1 MNLFKFS
8 VDTTNIF
15 PCANSKAGGQLLTEF
30 NLKSRESVMTDKNLS
45 YIVGPSYVHSEDDF
59 RVTCS
64 TQSLSYHT
72 DDVIDG
78 TTRLTISSGRAIVDG
93 HYVESLTDVEV
104 DMLEVN
110 RELSESQKIRG
121 NDICIGLRINYS
133 TEPGTSGA
141 MVAENITTGM
151 YEGIS
156 VVVLPKSQFHVPGD
170 TNSRGEYYQ
179 QEQITAHIK
188 LATFDYVNSIIT
200 NIRENADKI
209 KFVPGYRIK
218 DIDEIL
224 EGGYVKAENLLP
236 NKYYVMS
243 GKEFLDPNT
252 GKGTRL
258 CDATDSMMVWDT
270 ACNLKSLTPA
280 EAAALIP
287 SQAQFISDPSG
298 AGVDMIIPHK
308 QPHNNIIN
316 ASTDSKD
323 KKQYYIPRTLHVPAA
338 DYVQGTAGVVTRPFI
353 NNIKAISTKLANMY
367 NLPGGVDG
375 SGCVAILDTISDIG
389 ELPAILDSWKPNNYV
404 IVCNDNTFVSGSD
417 PAYINPPSTAYFVKR
432 GMVEEVSETLPQ
444 GYTEGNRI
452 DNLSYELSE
461 LFSTQSAGQAAANEL
476 KASIMS
482 KDILRYILT
491 NSYPDSTALN
501 TTLYQ
506 WSNIDIGKDV
516 YPGQDIYPSKNTTDS
531 SGDAEYSVV
540 LNYALSD
547 VGERT
552 GSLNVSTPSLVYA
565 KLKECPNDWNERYY
579 IDYYEKIEDM
589 FCRVPYQPDDDEGHK
604 VIPAWKENKYYK
616 LTYAQLPKGQ
626 HRLFNCSRTDVY
638 TKNNYQ
644 NYTGIYFNITRSSD
658 NQLTKFK
665 LKLGADI
672 SYPIELD
679 TDKDVTEV
687 MISFDKDLKGQIPTD
702 FDLWSDSDKDCVC
715 NIQVSPVRLYTNHYS
730 NLPAKV
736 SKGDYIQL
744 SVRYEY
750 LNDEGESESS
760 KSTYKLYVSELSTSR
775 EYQTPPMIL
784 TGQVDW
790 ATTESVG
797 GFLNI
802 EETARDA
809 GYVYLDD
816 SGHLRLIDYD
826 LLRSGTLAYQLG
838 EDFTV
843 PSGLEVSEIQS
854 YLDEYVNNRVA
865 FPLDSRSA
873 DEDAQAI
880 NVYITLPE
888 KDTSSED
895 EVTDNDRTLNIYGID
910 SRFNT
915 PVYLHIL
922 GTGKSEVTINIMD
935 CEKLRIDSNIGGEPT
950 INMYRTHL
958 FYDTGLINSKLN
970 GEISGVSLW
979 YNKMYD
985 SDSDYIYVEDMTVN
999 TYQPTAYSQGIS
1011 YFDSTNDADTHMT
1024 FALKSVSFNDK
1035 LNIVG
1040 CELLVKGA
1048 RVSGLDSGEYL
1059 ITDEFKLPQGS
1070 ELEYP
1075 LNALVSPIVI
1085 DGVFSLCYKNDANK
1099 YSIQD
1104 IRFTATGQYIDNK
1117 FDAEGNITGRESIS
1131 GGISICVN
1139 AREVVLNSSSLPK
1152 DKNGDPIYPES
1163 LPGWE
1168 VDTWHLVKGNIV

>member
-1 MNLFKFS
+1 MNLLKFS

-59 RVTCS
+59 HVSCS

-78 TTRLTISSGRAIVDG
+78 TTRLTISPGRAIIDG
-93 HYVESLTDVEV
+93 HYVESLTDIEV

-133 TEPGTSGA
+133 TEPGISGA
-141 MVAENITTGM
+141 IVAENTVTGM

-170 TNSRGEYYQ
+170 KNSRGEYYQ

-224 EGGYVKAENLLP
+224 EGEYVKAENLLP

-243 GKEFLDPNT
+243 GKEFLDLNT

-258 CDATDSMMVWDT
+258 CDATDSMMIWDN

-287 SQAQFISDPSG
+287 SQAQFIADPSG

-323 KKQYYIPRTLHVPAA
+323 KKQYYTPRTLHVPAA

-417 PAYINPPSTAYFVKR
+417 PTYINPPSTAYFIKQ
-432 GMVEEVSETLPQ
+432 GMIEEVVDNVSGLPSNIKPGRQ
-444 GYTEGNRI
+444 I
-452 DNLSYELSE
+452 DSLSYVLPDTYPNKS
-461 LFSTQSAGQAAANEL
+461 SAESAALEL
-476 KASIMS
+476 KQNVTD
-482 KDILRYILT
+482 DILKYIVSNMYADASTT
-491 NSYPDSTALN
+491 NIEIYNWGNL
-501 TTLYQ
+501 
-506 WSNIDIGKDV
+506 DIGENL
-516 YPGQDIYPSKNTTDS
+516 YPGQDIYPEKDDPEYYIWLSQS
-531 SGDAEYSVV
+531 SNNSLDIRTNHKYSV
-540 LNYALSD
+540 LSKKPADWQNTWKNYYYYISSL
-547 VGERT
+547 GYYIELERLC
-552 GSLNVSTPSLVYA
+552 S
-565 KLKECPNDWNERYY
+565 ECPTFVEERYY
-579 IDYYEKIEDM
+579 VQTSTSG
-589 FCRVPYQPDDDEGHK
+589 VPSGK
-604 VIPAWKENKYYK
+604 CI
-616 LTYAQLPKGQ
+616 
-626 HRLFNCSRTDVY
+626 FNCTVNSAYVNSDRNY
-638 TKNNYQ
+638 TS
-644 NYTGIYFNITRSSD
+644 YTGIRFTVTPLTDNELKNFTVKFNDYDTYEFSLDNEKSS
-658 NQLTKFK
+658 KEIFIPFSC
-665 LKLGADI
+665 LK
-672 SYPIELD
+672 Y
-679 TDKDVTEV
+679 T
-687 MISFDKDLKGQIPTD
+687 PTD
-702 FDLWSDSDKDCVC
+702 FDLYATDDGSKDIYAC
-715 NIQVSPVRLYTNHYS
+715 NIQLSPVTMYMSNYS
-730 NLPAKV
+730 NLATKV
-736 SKGDYIQL
+736 NLGDYFKLNI
-744 SVRYEY
+744 RY
-750 LNDEGESESS
+750 
-760 KSTYKLYVSELSTSR
+760 TYKDDSGKLVNPTDNYNLYISKLSTSR

-802 EETARDA
+802 EETARDE
-809 GYVYLDD
+809 GYVYIDD

-865 FPLDSRSA
+865 FPLDSRST

-895 EVTDNDRTLNIYGID
+895 EVTDDNRTLNIYGID

-935 CEKLRIDSNIGGEPT
+935 CEKLRIDSNIGGEPN
-950 INMYRTHL
+950 INIYRTHL

-1011 YFDSTNDADTHMT
+1011 YFDSTNDVDTHMA

-1085 DGVFSLCYKNDANK
+1085 DGMFSLCYKNDANK

-1104 IRFTATGQYIDNK
+1104 IRFTATGQYIDNR
-1117 FDAEGNITGRESIS
+1117 FDAEGNITERESIS

-1152 DKNGDPIYPES
+1152 DKNGNPIYPES